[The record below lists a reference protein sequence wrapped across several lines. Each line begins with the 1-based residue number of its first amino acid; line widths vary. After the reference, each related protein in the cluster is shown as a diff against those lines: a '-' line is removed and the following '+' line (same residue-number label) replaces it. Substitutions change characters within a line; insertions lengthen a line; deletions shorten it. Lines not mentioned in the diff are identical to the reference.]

1 VGGILRLINEALG
14 SAGMPALGFA
24 NPTFYQLAGTAAF
37 RDITVGTN
45 GAFTASKGYDWVTG
59 MTVHYPA
66 IEKLA
71 R

>member
-1 VGGILRLINEALG
+1 ML
-14 SAGMPALGFA
+14 ALGFA